1 MNKNIFGV
9 ILVFGL
15 VSMISLFIAIFMWAF
30 NNDYILYNVNVQAEY
45 LENNSV
51 ISQSD
56 LDNIESMGNKHAS
69 LNFYF
74 DEWWLLSYIV
84 MLVST
89 IFVSYYSREDNLFSF
104 LGTLFFGTMVF
115 LFVLGVITQVN
126 TYLLEDI
133 FYKMLPTIEG
143 SMPMFEFYMNNAGII
158 SFIHL
163 LVCIL
168 VNRLYLKINEF
179 AKKEDVFDDAEVL

>member
-74 DEWWLLSYIV
+74 DEWWLLSYIL

-126 TYLLEDI
+126 TYLLEDV